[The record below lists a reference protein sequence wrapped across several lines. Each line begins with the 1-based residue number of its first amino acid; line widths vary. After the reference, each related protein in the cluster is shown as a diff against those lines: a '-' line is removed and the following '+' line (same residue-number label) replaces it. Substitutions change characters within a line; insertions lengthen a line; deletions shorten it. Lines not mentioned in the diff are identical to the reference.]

1 MDHRTY
7 SIIELVGVSEY
18 SYDDAARR
26 AIARASDTLEG
37 LGWFKVKELRGLIRG
52 GEVAEYQMSL
62 ELSFRLFSE
71 DEHKDKRLLCGW
83 GGPTCLMTRVRVHKL
98 WRRHATYC
106 YLEC

>member
-37 LGWFKVKELRGLIRG
+37 LGWFKVKELRGLIRN
-52 GEVAEYQMSL
+52 GEVAEYQVSL
-62 ELSFRLFSE
+62 ELGFRLLRE
-71 DEHKDKRLLCGW
+71 DERQDKRPSLAR
-83 GGPTCLMTRVRVHKL
+83 GGPTPHDQGEGS
-98 WRRHATYC
+98 HAMETT
-106 YLEC
+106 